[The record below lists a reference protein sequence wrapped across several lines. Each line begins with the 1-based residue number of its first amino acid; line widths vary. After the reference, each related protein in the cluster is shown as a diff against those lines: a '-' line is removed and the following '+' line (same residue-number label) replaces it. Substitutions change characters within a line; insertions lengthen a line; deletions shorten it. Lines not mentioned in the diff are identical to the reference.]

1 MTSTLEPAQFESNI
15 EEYLPVGKT
24 DAVEDYDQVLDDL
37 SDASVH
43 RNFDPYDDI
52 DWDAPYMAVVP
63 NDKRWIMSKHDP
75 VGRHPWFAQ
84 QPVEKQIAMGMWR
97 QANVAKVGLQF
108 ESILIRGLMQY
119 SAALPN
125 GSKEFR
131 YTTHEAKEECNHTL
145 MFQEFVN
152 RTGINVPG
160 GPRWFRRISPI
171 IPLFSTIFPSIFYF
185 GVLGGE
191 EPIDHIQKEF
201 LRKDQNLHPTM
212 QAIMQLHVAEE
223 ARHISFA
230 HHLLRE
236 RIPQKGA
243 IQRFLLSI
251 AMPIVMRVLCDVIA
265 EPPRQFRKQF
275 DIPRSVW
282 KDLFWRSPESKQFL
296 VNVFGDVRMLAE
308 QCGLINPVSARVW
321 RLMRIAGR
329 PSRYRSEPT
338 YTAAA

>member
-1 MTSTLEPAQFESNI
+1 MTSTLNPQSTSHQ
-15 EEYLPVGKT
+15 YVPVAKSQ
-24 DAVEDYDQVLDDL
+24 VREDYHQVLDDL

-43 RNFDPYDDI
+43 RNFDPYLDI
-52 DWDAPYMAVVP
+52 DWDSPQMAVVP
-63 NDKRWIMSKHDP
+63 NDRRWIMSPHDP
-75 VGRHPWFAQ
+75 VGRHRWFAE
-84 QPVEKQIAMGMWR
+84 QPVDKQIAMGMWR

-119 SAALPN
+119 SDRLPN
-125 GSKEFR
+125 GAKEFR

-152 RTGINVPG
+152 RTGVDVPG
-160 GPRWFRRISPI
+160 GPRWFRRLSPI
-171 IPLFSTIFPSIFYF
+171 IPLFSTIFPSVFYF
-185 GVLGGE
+185 GVLAGE

-236 RIPQKGA
+236 SIPKKGPLT
-243 IQRFLLSI
+243 RFALSI
-251 AMPIVMRVLCDVIA
+251 TMPIVMRLLCEVIA
-265 EPPRQFRKQF
+265 KPPREFRRTF

-282 KDLFWRSPESKQFL
+282 KEQFWRSPQSRQFL
-296 VNVFGDVRMLAE
+296 ANVFGDVRMLAE
-308 QCGLINPVSARVW
+308 QCGLMNPVSRRVW
-321 RLMRIAGR
+321 RLMRISGR

-338 YTAAA
+338 YSAAA